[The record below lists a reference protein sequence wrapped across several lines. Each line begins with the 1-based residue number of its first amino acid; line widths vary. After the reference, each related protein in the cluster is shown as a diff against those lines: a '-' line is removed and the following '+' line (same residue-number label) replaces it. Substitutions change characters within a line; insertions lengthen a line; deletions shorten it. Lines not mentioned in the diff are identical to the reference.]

1 MVTLYLSSLQGLSKR
16 ISIHQYV
23 SFFISKMNYFTHQL
37 FNSEELEILRK
48 NLDKE
53 ELFWEDGKQTAG
65 KYAARVKNNLQ
76 LKRDSDASIK
86 FSSLITKKIL
96 SNELIKSFALP
107 KKIHGTIFSKSKS
120 GMKYGRHIDNAYM
133 SSGRAD
139 LSFTIF
145 LSCKDNYQGGELS
158 IEGFNSEEK
167 FKLNAGEII
176 IYPST
181 YLHSVEEVFGGERLV
196 FIGWIESYVKSIE
209 EREYLFDL
217 DAAAR
222 SLLAK
227 YGRSEEVDL
236 IFKSYSNLLRRLG
249 S

>member
-1 MVTLYLSSLQGLSKR
+1 MNYL
-16 ISIHQYV
+16 IHQ
-23 SFFISKMNYFTHQL
+23 IL
-37 FNSEELEILRK
+37 NSEELEILRK

-53 ELFWEDGKQTAG
+53 DLFWEDGKQTAG
-65 KYAARVKNNLQ
+65 KHAAEVKNNLQ
-76 LKRDSDASIK
+76 LKKDESLSKK
-86 FSSLITKKIL
+86 FSGLIIKKIL
-96 SNELIKSFALP
+96 SNDLIKSFALP
-107 KKIHGTIFSKSKS
+107 RKIHGTMFSKSTN

-139 LSFTIF
+139 LSFTVF
-145 LSCKDNYQGGELS
+145 LNCKDNYDGGALS
-158 IEGFNSEEK
+158 IESFNSEEK
-167 FKLNAGEII
+167 FKLEAGEII

-181 YLHSVEEVFGGERLV
+181 YLHSVEEVIAGERLV

-227 YGRSEEVDL
+227 YGRSDEVDL

>member
-1 MVTLYLSSLQGLSKR
+1 
-16 ISIHQYV
+16 
-23 SFFISKMNYFTHQL
+23 MNYLTHQL
-37 FNSEELEILRK
+37 LNFEELEILRK
-48 NLDKE
+48 DFDKE
-53 ELFWEDGKQTAG
+53 KLFWEDGRKTAG
-65 KYAARVKNNLQ
+65 KHAAEVKNNLQ
-76 LKRDSDASIK
+76 LKRESNMSKK
-86 FSSLITKKIL
+86 FSGLITKKIL
-96 SNELIKSFALP
+96 SNDLIKSFALP
-107 KKIHGTIFSKSKS
+107 KKIHGTIFSKSKI
-120 GMKYGRHIDNAYM
+120 GMRYGRHIDNAYM

-145 LSCKDNYQGGELS
+145 LNCKENYEGGELS
-158 IEGFNSEEK
+158 IESFNSEEK

-176 IYPST
+176 LYPST
-181 YLHSVEEVFGGERLV
+181 YLHSVEEVLNGERLV

-227 YGRSEEVDL
+227 YGRSDELDL

>member
-1 MVTLYLSSLQGLSKR
+1 
-16 ISIHQYV
+16 
-23 SFFISKMNYFTHQL
+23 MNYLTHEL
-37 FNSEELEILRK
+37 LNSEELEILRK

-65 KYAARVKNNLQ
+65 KHAAEVKNNLQ
-76 LKRDSDASIK
+76 FKRDVNLSKKLSK
-86 FSSLITKKIL
+86 FIIKKIL
-96 SNELIKSFALP
+96 SNDLIKSFALP

-120 GMKYGRHIDNAYM
+120 GMKYGSHIDNPFM

-145 LSCKDNYQGGELS
+145 LSSKENYDGGALS
-158 IEGFNSEEK
+158 IESFNSEKK
-167 FKLNAGEII
+167 FKLEAGEII

-181 YLHSVEEVFGGERLV
+181 YLHSVEEVITGERLV

-227 YGRSEEVDL
+227 YGRSDEVDL

>member
-1 MVTLYLSSLQGLSKR
+1 
-16 ISIHQYV
+16 
-23 SFFISKMNYFTHQL
+23 MNYLTHKL
-37 FNSEELEILRK
+37 LNSEELEILRK
-48 NLDKE
+48 NLEKDSLE
-53 ELFWEDGKQTAG
+53 WEDGKLTAG
-65 KYAARVKNNLQ
+65 KHAAKGKNNLQ
-76 LKRDSDASIK
+76 LRRDSDLSIK
-86 FSSLITKKIL
+86 FSGLITKKIL
-96 SNELIKSFALP
+96 SNELIKSFTLP
-107 KKIHGTIFSKSKS
+107 KKIHGTIFSKSTS

-139 LSFTIF
+139 LSFTVF
-145 LSCKDNYQGGELS
+145 LNCKKKYGGGALL
-158 IEGFNSEEK
+158 IEGLNSEEK
-167 FKLNAGEII
+167 FKLDAGEII

-181 YLHSVEEVFGGERLV
+181 YLHSVEKVIDGERLV

-236 IFKSYSNLLRRLG
+236 IYKSYSNFLRRLG
-249 S
+249 N

>member
-1 MVTLYLSSLQGLSKR
+1 
-16 ISIHQYV
+16 
-23 SFFISKMNYFTHQL
+23 MNYLTHQL
-37 FNSEELEILRK
+37 FNSEELELLRS
-48 NLDKE
+48 NLEKKD
-53 ELFWEDGKQTAG
+53 LFWEDGKRTAG
-65 KYAARVKNNLQ
+65 THAAKVKNNLQ
-76 LKRDSDASIK
+76 LRKDSNISKK
-86 FSSLITKKIL
+86 FSTLINQKIL

-107 KKIHGTIFSKSKS
+107 KKVHGTTFSKSS
-120 GMKYGRHIDNAYM
+120 IGMKYGRHIDNPYM
-133 SSGRAD
+133 SGGRAD
-139 LSFTIF
+139 LSFTVF
-145 LSCKDNYQGGELS
+145 LSPKENYRGGALT
-158 IEGFNSEEK
+158 IENFNSEEK

-181 YLHSVEEVFGGERLV
+181 FLHSVEEVLDGERFV

-227 YGRSEEVDL
+227 YGRSNEVDL
-236 IFKSYSNLLRRLG
+236 LFKTYSNLLRRLG

>member
-1 MVTLYLSSLQGLSKR
+1 
-16 ISIHQYV
+16 
-23 SFFISKMNYFTHQL
+23 MNYLTHEL
-37 FNSEELEILRK
+37 LDSEELEILRK

-65 KYAARVKNNLQ
+65 KQAADVKNNLQ
-76 LKRDSDASIK
+76 LKRDLNLSQKLSK
-86 FSSLITKKIL
+86 LIIKKIL
-96 SNELIKSFALP
+96 SNDLIKSFALP
-107 KKIHGTIFSKSKS
+107 KKIHGTMFSKSKS
-120 GMKYGRHIDNAYM
+120 GMKYGSHIDNPFM

-145 LSCKDNYQGGELS
+145 LSSKENYEGGALS
-158 IEGFNSEEK
+158 IESFNSEK
-167 FKLNAGEII
+167 TFKLEAGEII

-181 YLHSVEEVFGGERLV
+181 YLHSVEEVIAGERLV

-227 YGRSEEVDL
+227 YGRSDEVDL
-236 IFKSYSNLLRRLG
+236 IFKSYSNFLRRLG

>member
-1 MVTLYLSSLQGLSKR
+1 
-16 ISIHQYV
+16 
-23 SFFISKMNYFTHQL
+23 MNYLTLQL
-37 FNSEELEILRK
+37 LSTDELKILRK
-48 NLDKE
+48 NLENE
-53 ELFWEDGKQTAG
+53 ELLWEDGKQTAG
-65 KYAARVKNNLQ
+65 KHAAKVKNNLQ
-76 LKRDSDASIK
+76 LKRDSDVSIK

-107 KKIHGTIFSKSKS
+107 KKIHGTIFSKSTT
-120 GMKYGRHIDNAYM
+120 GMKYGRHIDNVYM

-145 LSCKDNYQGGELS
+145 LSCKDNYEGGALS
-158 IEGFNSEEK
+158 IEDFNSEKK

-181 YLHSVEEVFGGERLV
+181 YLHSVEEVFNGERLV

-227 YGRSEEVDL
+227 YGRSDEVDL

>member
-1 MVTLYLSSLQGLSKR
+1 
-16 ISIHQYV
+16 
-23 SFFISKMNYFTHQL
+23 MNYLTLQIL
-37 FNSEELEILRK
+37 STDELKTLRK
-48 NLDKE
+48 DLDKKD
-53 ELFWEDGKQTAG
+53 LIWEDGKQTAG
-65 KYAARVKNNLQ
+65 KHAAEVKKNLQ
-76 LKRDSDASIK
+76 LKKDASLSK
-86 FSSLITKKIL
+86 KLSGLIIKKIL
-96 SNELIKSFALP
+96 SNDLIKSFALP
-107 KKIHGTIFSKSKS
+107 KKVHGTIFTKSTS

-145 LSCKDNYQGGELS
+145 LNCKDEYEGGSLS
-158 IEGFNSEEK
+158 IESFNSERN
-167 FKLNAGEII
+167 FKLDAGEII

-181 YLHSVEEVFGGERLV
+181 FLHSVEEVITGERLV

-222 SLLAK
+222 SLLTK
-227 YGRSEEVDL
+227 YGRSDEVDL

>member
-1 MVTLYLSSLQGLSKR
+1 
-16 ISIHQYV
+16 
-23 SFFISKMNYFTHQL
+23 MNYLTRKL
-37 FNSEELEILRK
+37 LNSEELEILRK
-48 NLDKE
+48 NIDKE
-53 ELFWEDGKQTAG
+53 KSFWEDGKQTAG
-65 KYAARVKNNLQ
+65 QHAAEVKNNLQ
-76 LKRDSDASIK
+76 LRRDSDLSIR
-86 FSSLITKKIL
+86 FSRLITKKIL
-96 SNELIKSFALP
+96 SNEIIKSFALP
-107 KKIHGTIFSKSKS
+107 KKIHGTIFSKSKI
-120 GMKYGRHIDNAYM
+120 GMKYGRHIDNPYM

-145 LSCKDNYQGGELS
+145 LNCKDNYEGGDLA
-158 IEGFNSEEK
+158 IESFNSEKK

-181 YLHSVEEVFGGERLV
+181 YLHSVEEVIDGERLV

-227 YGRSEEVDL
+227 YGRSDEVDL
-236 IFKSYSNLLRRLG
+236 IFKSYSNLLKRLG

>member
-1 MVTLYLSSLQGLSKR
+1 
-16 ISIHQYV
+16 
-23 SFFISKMNYFTHQL
+23 MNYLTHKL
-37 FNSEELEILRK
+37 LNSEELEILRK
-48 NLDKE
+48 NLEKDSQE
-53 ELFWEDGKQTAG
+53 WQDGKLTAG
-65 KYAARVKNNLQ
+65 KHAAKEKNNLQ
-76 LKRDSDASIK
+76 LRRDSDLSIK
-86 FSSLITKKIL
+86 LSGLITKKIL

-107 KKIHGTIFSKSKS
+107 KKIHGTIFSKSTS

-139 LSFTIF
+139 LSFTVF
-145 LSCKDNYQGGELS
+145 LNCKKKYKGGALS
-158 IEGFNSEEK
+158 IEGLNSEEK
-167 FKLNAGEII
+167 FKLDAGEII

-181 YLHSVEEVFGGERLV
+181 YLHSVEKVIDGERLV

-227 YGRSEEVDL
+227 YGSSDEVDL
-236 IFKSYSNLLRRLG
+236 IFKSYSNFLRRLG
-249 S
+249 T